1 MIDQVKLGNEN
12 MYWDK
17 TSCDKSSIKS
27 FEN

>member
-17 TSCDKSSIKS
+17 TSCEKSSIKS